1 MAKRI
6 IYNEN
11 ARRALERGMD
21 ILAEAVAVT
30 LGPKGRNVVL
40 EKKFGAPQ
48 IVNDG
53 VTIAKEIELEDHV
66 ENTGVALIRQA
77 ASKTND
83 AAGDGTTTATV
94 LAHAMVK
101 EGLRNVAAGANA
113 IALKRGVDKATGFLV
128 EKIAEHAKQVED
140 SKSIAQVGSISAGN
154 DDEVGQM
161 IANAMDKVGKEGVI
175 SLEEGKSM
183 TTELEITEG
192 MRFDKGYIS
201 PYFVTDTERMEAIL
215 EEPFILLT
223 DKKIGL
229 VQDLVPVLEQ
239 VARSG
244 RPLLIIAEDIE
255 KEALA
260 TLVVNKLR
268 GVLNVTAVKAPG
280 FGDRRKAMLEDI
292 AVLTGGQLITE
303 DAGLKLE
310 NTKLDMIGK
319 ARRITI
325 TKDSTTIVAEG
336 NEVAVKSRCEQ
347 IRRQMDETES
357 SYDKEKLQERL
368 AKLAGGVA
376 VIKVGAATETE
387 MKDRKLRLE
396 DAINATKAAV
406 EEGIVPGGGTTLA
419 HLTPQLEEW
428 ANANL
433 KGEELTGAL
442 IVARALAAPLKRI
455 AENAGLNG
463 AVIAERVKEKPFNV
477 GFNAATNE
485 FVDMFE
491 AGIVDP
497 AKVTR
502 SALQNAASIAGMV
515 LTTECIVVD
524 KPEPKEGAASG
535 GGGGMG
541 GGDFDY

>member
-66 ENTGVALIRQA
+66 ENTGVSLIRQA

-113 IALKRGVDKATGFLV
+113 ISLKRGIDKATHFLV
-128 EKIAEHAKQVED
+128 DKIAEHARPVED
-140 SKSIAQVGSISAGN
+140 SKAIAQVGTISSGN
-154 DDEVGQM
+154 DEEVGRM
-161 IANAMDKVGKEGVI
+161 IAEAMEKVGKEGVI

-201 PYFVTDTERMEAIL
+201 PYFATDPERMEAIL

-223 DKKIGL
+223 DKKITL

-239 VARSG
+239 VARAG
-244 RPLLIIAEDIE
+244 RPLLILAEDIE

-260 TLVVNKLR
+260 TLVVNRLR
-268 GVLNVTAVKAPG
+268 GVLNVAAVKAPG
-280 FGDRRKAMLEDI
+280 FGDRRKSMLEDI
-292 AVLTGGQLITE
+292 AVLTGGQVITE

-310 NTKLDMIGK
+310 STKLDMLGK

-325 TKDSTTIVAEG
+325 TKDNTTIVAEG
-336 NEVAVKSRCEQ
+336 NEEAVKSRCDQ
-347 IRRQMDETES
+347 IRRQMEETES

-376 VIKVGAATETE
+376 VVKVGAATETE

-419 HLTPQLEEW
+419 HLAPQLEEW
-428 ANANL
+428 ANGNL
-433 KGEELTGAL
+433 KNEELIGAM
-442 IVARALAAPLKRI
+442 IVSRALAAPLKRI
-455 AENAGLNG
+455 AENAGQNG
-463 AVIAERVKEKPFNV
+463 AVIAERVKEKEFNV

-485 FVDMFE
+485 FVDMFA

-502 SALQNAASIAGMV
+502 SATQNAASIAGMV

-524 KPEPKEGAASG
+524 KPEPKDSAPAGAGA
-535 GGGGMG
+535 GMG